1 MKFFYYE
8 SKSKIDVFLVR
19 GVAGVGG
26 GGLEWVI
33 LFYYESKFK
42 IFLFVWWGVP
52 E

>member
-26 GGLEWVI
+26 GG
-33 LFYYESKFK
+33 
-42 IFLFVWWGVP
+42 GA
-52 E
+52 